1 MRPTNSKQ
9 DDRQLLL
16 RTRRDFIRQ
25 AACAAVGTVGM
36 SNALRDFRFINSALA
51 QTGGAFTDYK
61 AMVCIFMSGGNDCN
75 NFIIPRG
82 AGYSNYN
89 AARQI
94 LAIPLQAIE
103 TGDDPLTPGTV
114 ETNAPT
120 SIFPI
125 NNDGNE
131 YGFHPSCTELASLF
145 NAGKLATMFNTG
157 PLLYPITRDQYQK
170 KSVSTPPQLFSH
182 SDQVT
187 HWQTSLPDQPP
198 KTGWGGRAADKLHPF
213 QYDLSYVGST
223 PNQAQIALC
232 TSLAGAN
239 TFEVGNDVQQYHVST
254 SGAVTLSNPYTT
266 GVSNPSATQL
276 AQAAN
281 RKTALLGMLGQ
292 PNPNLQVGAYGEVM
306 NRAIV
311 SADTLNTA
319 ITPTAA
325 ANYFT
330 TAFPTTSLGNQL
342 KMVAR
347 LIAGR
352 DALKIKRQIFFVSV
366 GGYDTHT
373 SQVGNAANPGNPLFG
388 SHANLLNELSEA
400 IGAFQA
406 GIEQIAGG
414 LYGGGDLVNKVV
426 GFTASDF
433 GRTFPSNGQGS
444 DHGWGSH
451 HIIFGG
457 DGTSTGAVK
466 GKRTYGQFP
475 VLQINGPN
483 DTSTGR
489 WIPTTSVDQYSATL
503 AKWFGINS
511 TNMPYVFP
519 NLGRFAVPD
528 LGFMA

>member
-1 MRPTNSKQ
+1 MRPTQSKH

-25 AACAAVGTVGM
+25 AACAAIGSASMTNV
-36 SNALRDFRFINSALA
+36 LRDFRFINSALA
-51 QTGGAFTDYK
+51 QGTSAFSDYK
-61 AMVCIFMSGGNDCN
+61 AMVCIFLSGGNDCN

-82 AGYSNYN
+82 AGYANYN
-89 AARQI
+89 ASRQI

-103 TGDDPLTPGTV
+103 SGDDPLTGAV

-157 PLLYPITRDQYQK
+157 PLLYPTSRDQYQK
-170 KSVSTPPQLFSH
+170 KLVATPPQLFSH

-187 HWQTSLPDQPP
+187 HWQTSIPDQPP
-198 KTGWGGRAADKLHPF
+198 KTGWGGRAADKIHPY
-213 QYDLSYVGST
+213 QYDLSYVGSAA
-223 PNQAQIALC
+223 NQAQIALC
-232 TSLAGAN
+232 TSLNGAN

-254 SGAVTLSNPYTT
+254 SGAVTLSSPYTAGT
-266 GVSNPSATQL
+266 ASHT
-276 AQAAN
+276 N
-281 RKTALLGMLGQ
+281 RKNALLGMLNQ
-292 PNPNLQVGAYGEVM
+292 ASTNLQTTAYGDVLE
-306 NRAIV
+306 RAIV
-311 SADTLNTA
+311 SADTLNSA
-319 ITPTAA
+319 IAGTAA
-325 ANYFT
+325 TNYFT
-330 TAFPTTSLGNQL
+330 TPFPNTTLGTQL

-347 LIAGR
+347 MIAGR
-352 DALKIKRQIFFVSV
+352 DTLKMKRQIFFVSF
-366 GGYDTHT
+366 GSFDTHT
-373 SQVGNAANPGNPLFG
+373 SQVGNGANPNNPLFG
-388 SHANLLNELSEA
+388 THADLLNQLSEA
-400 IGAFQA
+400 VGAFQA
-406 GIEQIAGG
+406 AMEQLAP
-414 LYGGGDLVNKVV
+414 LAPADNLVNKVV

-457 DGTSTGAVK
+457 DGTATGAVK
-466 GKRTYGQFP
+466 GKRTYGTFP

-511 TNMPYVFP
+511 TNMSYVFP
-519 NLGRFAVPD
+519 NLGRFATPD

>member
-1 MRPTNSKQ
+1 MRPTQSKQ

-36 SNALRDFRFINSALA
+36 TNALRDFRFINAALA
-51 QTGGAFTDYK
+51 QTGSAFTDYK
-61 AMVCIFMSGGNDCN
+61 AMVCIFLSGGNDSN

-82 AGYSNYN
+82 AGYTNYN

-103 TGDDPLTPGTV
+103 TGDDPLTGAV

-120 SIFPI
+120 SIFPV

-131 YGFHPSCTELASLF
+131 YGFHPSCTELANLF

-170 KSVSTPPQLFSH
+170 RTVSTPPQLFSH

-187 HWQTSLPDQPP
+187 HWQTSIPDQPP
-198 KTGWGGRAADKLHPF
+198 KTGWAGRTADKLHPY
-213 QYDLSYVGST
+213 QYDLAHVT
-223 PNQAQIALC
+223 APNQAQIALC
-232 TSLAGAN
+232 TSLAGSN

-254 SGAVTLSNPYTT
+254 TGAVTLSSPYTAGT
-266 GVSNPSATQL
+266 
-276 AQAAN
+276 AAHTN
-281 RKTALLGMLGQ
+281 RKNALLGMLAQ
-292 PNPNLQVGAYGEVM
+292 NNSNLQVNAYGDVLD
-306 NRAIV
+306 RAIV

-319 ITPTAA
+319 ILPTAA
-325 ANYFT
+325 TNYFT
-330 TAFPTTSLGNQL
+330 TAFPGTSLGNQL

-352 DALKIKRQIFFVSV
+352 DTLKMKRQIFFVSV

-373 SQVGNAANPGNPLFG
+373 AQVGNAANPNNPLFG
-388 SHANLLNELSEA
+388 AHANLLNELSEA

-414 LYGGGDLVNKVV
+414 AFGGGDLVNKVI

-466 GKRTYGQFP
+466 GKRTYGTFP

-503 AKWFGINS
+503 AKWFGVNP

-519 NLGRFAVPD
+519 NLSRFATPD